1 MAGRFFIFPI
11 CARGAIERDIA
22 IEWLN
27 YSKTSASD
35 LLAKIFNYRHCEF
48 GWYLF
53 KLPFCCNTRNN
64 CQWRRH
70 VGPYIYPKPIKEKRC
85 KVLD

>member
-1 MAGRFFIFPI
+1 LKSHLQIAAMAGRFFIFPI
-11 CARGAIERDIA
+11 CVRGAKERDIA

-48 GWYLF
+48 GRIFLSYFFVVILKTIVSGDVMWGL
-53 KLPFCCNTRNN
+53 TSI
-64 CQWRRH
+64 QSQ
-70 VGPYIYPKPIKEKRC
+70 
-85 KVLD
+85 